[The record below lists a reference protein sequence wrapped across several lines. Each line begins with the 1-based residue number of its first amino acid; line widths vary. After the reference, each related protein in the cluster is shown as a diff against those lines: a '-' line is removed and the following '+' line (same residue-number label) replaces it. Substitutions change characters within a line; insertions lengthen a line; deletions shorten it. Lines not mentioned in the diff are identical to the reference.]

1 MVKGSEGVGSKKYG
15 FYSLGPW
22 NKNILAKNSLSL
34 FVSFFV
40 PLKWLVTSLE
50 SLRFSVCV
58 CVCVCVCMCVCI
70 KDTFCLFFVS
80 CVFCCPEWW
89 AARDPRNDH
98 YGDDYGSVL
107 YLAQSLIQIEA
118 DSKSTRKGDLECFP
132 LCKSA
137 DSFPHHIRG
146 CITVKVPIVT
156 KGIRLCANGPFWTLF
171 SLIQHHFMAK
181 AARTIDIDLFIYLAT

>member
-1 MVKGSEGVGSKKYG
+1 MVKGSEGVGRKKNV

-22 NKNILAKNSLSL
+22 NKSILAKSSLSL

-40 PLKWLVTSLE
+40 PLKWFIWNLQD
-50 SLRFSVCV
+50 F
-58 CVCVCVCMCVCI
+58 VCVCMFI
-70 KDTFCLFFVS
+70 RDTFCLFFVVA

-118 DSKSTRKGDLECFP
+118 DSKSTRKGDLERFP

-146 CITVKVPIVT
+146 CITMKVPIVT
-156 KGIRLCANGPFWTLF
+156 KGDKTMC
-171 SLIQHHFMAK
+171 
-181 AARTIDIDLFIYLAT
+181 